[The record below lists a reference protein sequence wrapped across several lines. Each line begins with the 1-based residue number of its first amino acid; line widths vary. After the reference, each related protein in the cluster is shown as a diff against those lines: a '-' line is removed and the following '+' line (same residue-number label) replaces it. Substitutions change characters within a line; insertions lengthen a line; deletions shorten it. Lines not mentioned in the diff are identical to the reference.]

1 MKKQETKNPQ
11 TKNKTNDKK
20 KKKKGG
26 RGGEK
31 ELVGVR
37 KLKN

>member
-1 MKKQETKNPQ
+1 MQEAERKMT
-11 TKNKTNDKK
+11 K

-26 RGGEK
+26 GGEVGRK
-31 ELVGVR
+31 LVGVR